1 MDSSGAS
8 SRRSKNIRMTRSFVS
23 WSYLVR
29 MPHSLLSRGR
39 RASIKARAVH
49 SPHWRTRAHVALA
62 LASQAGHA
70 VLPLL
75 REAVA
80 REDHATARD
89 AMAEAI
95 VRAEASI
102 EYAAQLKN

>member
-1 MDSSGAS
+1 WRGSTASACTAS
-8 SRRSKNIRMTRSFVS
+8 SATGHPSRSR
-23 WSYLVR
+23 WSTFR
-29 MPHSLLSRGR
+29 TKACRGR
-39 RASIKARAVH
+39 LREERVSTKPRAV
-49 SPHWRTRAHVALA
+49 HWRTRAHVALA